1 VEAAGWRPPLEPVRG
16 KFMRRRR
23 SLSVLAL
30 VAALTLVGAA
40 CGQEEAGGPGGGGGF
55 EPGPLGAVTVG
66 PDEPLEFG
74 VIQVIS
80 GDTASLGEDQVR
92 GIEIAVDDLGGEFR
106 GHPIE
111 MQVED
116 GQCTAEGGT
125 TAAQAIVSN
134 EQNVGIIGTS
144 CSGEAVPA
152 SQIMSEAGFTMI
164 SGSNTSPI
172 LTSVGGEEGEAH
184 QEGYF
189 RTAHND
195 EIQGA
200 AAARFVYE
208 ELGIGRAATI
218 NDGDPYTEGMTS
230 AFGQSYEELGG
241 TVTLATAVGPEDT
254 DMRPVLTE
262 VEASGAE
269 LIFFPIFQ
277 PAGDFVA
284 KQAREIGFQAKALM
298 GADGLLSDTF
308 VTLPATEG
316 MYFSGPETPSG
327 QAYTEFVQKYEEAY
341 GEPPIQAFHAHAYD
355 ATMILFEALEQ
366 VAVEEDDGTLNIDRQ
381 ELRDAVGATEGYQGI
396 TGTLTCD
403 EFGDCANIRIQ
414 VFQNTPQRKTID
426 QVRSEALFT
435 FDPEQQG

>member
-1 VEAAGWRPPLEPVRG
+1 M
-16 KFMRRRR
+16 KR
-23 SLSVLAL
+23 SRARIALGVLLAL
-30 VAALTLVGAA
+30 MLVGAA
-40 CGQEEAGGPGGGGGF
+40 CGEEEAGDGGAAFQAG
-55 EPGPLGAVTVG
+55 ELGAVTIG

-106 GHPIE
+106 GHEIQ

-172 LTSVGGEEGEAH
+172 LTSVAGKEGEAH
-184 QEGYF
+184 QPGYF
-189 RTAHND
+189 RTSHND
-195 EIQGA
+195 EIQGE

-208 ELGIGRAATI
+208 ELGIDKAATI
-218 NDGDPYTEGMTS
+218 NDGDPYTEGMTT
-230 AFGQSYEELGG
+230 AFQQSYEEIGG
-241 TVTLATAVGPEDT
+241 TVTEATAVSPDDT

-269 LIFFPIFQ
+269 LVFFPIFQ
-277 PAGDFVA
+277 PAGDFIA
-284 KQAREIGFQAKALM
+284 KQAREIGFEPETLM

-308 VTLPATEG
+308 VTIPATEG
-316 MYFSGPETPSG
+316 MYFSGPKTPSG
-327 QAYTEFVQKYEEAY
+327 QAYQEFVQKYEEAY
-341 GEPPIQAFHAHAYD
+341 GEKPIQAFHAHAYD
-355 ATMILFEALEQ
+355 ATRIMFEALEQ
-366 VAVEEDDGTLNIDRQ
+366 VAVEDDDGTLHIDRQ
-381 ELRDAVGATEGYQGI
+381 ELRDAVGATEGYQGLA
-396 TGTLTCD
+396 GEMTCD
-403 EFGDCANIRIQ
+403 QFGDCGGPPIE
-414 VFQNTPQRKTID
+414 VFQNTKALKTID
-426 QVRSEALFT
+426 ELRSKPIFSFT
-435 FDPEQQG
+435 PEEQ